1 MIFREGKIAEQQIIK
16 EGIHKLK
23 RTVLV
28 VDDELINRELLGAI
42 LSRTYDVIYAENG
55 KKAIDIV
62 RRIPGRISLV
72 LLDLLMPEVN
82 GYEVLKAMQTDPKL
96 RKIPVIVLTSEKNA
110 EVESL
115 QLGATDFI
123 PKPYNMPE
131 VIMARVQRSIEL
143 AEDSDI
149 ILATETDRLTG
160 LYNKDFFF
168 QYCTKSDVYVP
179 GRQMDAIA
187 VNVSRFHL
195 VNELKGR
202 AFGDKILCALA
213 DEIKY
218 FAFQSEGLAGRGG
231 SDLFLVYLPHCDS
244 HRDFLESISDAT
256 AEIAG
261 EGRIN
266 LRMGVYQNV
275 DFSISM
281 EERFDKANIACNT
294 LRKSASEHYALYD
307 SNLHEKELFAEKLI
321 HEVDDALVG
330 RQFKVV
336 YQPKF
341 NIKGDEPRLCSAEA
355 LVRWNHPELGM
366 ISPGT
371 FIPLFE
377 ENGLISRLDD
387 YIWRDVARQIR
398 LWKDEFGMTVPVSVN
413 VSRIDLLSPNYEK
426 NMLELVHDNSL
437 QPSDMLLEITESAYT
452 ENSERII
459 EIANSLRARGFKLE
473 MDDFGSGYSSL
484 NMLASL
490 PIDALKL
497 DMKFVR
503 RICENA
509 KDLRMVQLMIEIAAF
524 LNVPVIAEGVET
536 EEQYRLLKENGCD
549 IIQGY
554 YFSKPLPV
562 DQFSEMIEKEGRK
575 RC

>member
-1 MIFREGKIAEQQIIK
+1 MDEQNIK
-16 EGIHKLK
+16 DGIHKLK

-28 VDDELINRELLGAI
+28 VDDEVINRELLGMI
-42 LSRTYDVIYAENG
+42 LQQKYDVIYAENG
-55 KKAIDIV
+55 RKAIDIV
-62 RRIPGRISLV
+62 RKIPGRISLV

-82 GYEVLKAMQTDPKL
+82 GYEVLKTLQADSKL
-96 RKIPVIVLTSEKNA
+96 RKIPIIVLTSEKDA

-115 QLGATDFI
+115 QLGAADFI

-149 ILATETDRLTG
+149 ILATETDRLTR

-168 QYCTKSDVYVP
+168 QYCAKSDLYNP
-179 GRQMDAIA
+179 DRAMDAIA

-202 AFGDKILCALA
+202 AFGNQILCAIA

-218 FAFQSEGLAGRGG
+218 YAFQSEGLAGRGG
-231 SDLFLVYLPHCDS
+231 SDLFYAYLPHSDS
-244 HRDFLESISDAT
+244 HEDFLEGISDAV
-256 AEIAG
+256 ADIAG
-261 EGRIN
+261 EARIN

-275 DFSISM
+275 DFSVGM
-281 EERFDKANIACNT
+281 EERFDRANIACNL
-294 LRKSASEHYALYD
+294 LRKSVSEHYTVYD

-321 HEVDDALVG
+321 HEMDGALAEK
-330 RQFKVV
+330 QFKVV

-355 LVRWNHPELGM
+355 LVRWQHPELGM
-366 ISPGT
+366 ISPGI

-377 ENGLISRLDD
+377 ENGLINSLDN
-387 YIWRDVARQIR
+387 YVWSEVARQIKS
-398 LWKDEFGMTVPVSVN
+398 WKVAFGVTVPVSVN
-413 VSRIDLLSPNYEK
+413 VSRVDLLSPGYEE
-426 NMLELVHDNSL
+426 NMLWLVHTNFL

-459 EIANSLRARGFKLE
+459 EIANSLRSHGFKLE

-509 KDLRMVQLMIEIAAF
+509 KDLRMVQLMIEIASF

>member
-1 MIFREGKIAEQQIIK
+1 MDELQNIK

-55 KKAIDIV
+55 RKAIDIV
-62 RRIPGRISLV
+62 RKIPGRISLV

-82 GYEVLKAMQTDPKL
+82 GYEVLKAMQADLKL
-96 RKIPVIVLTSEKNA
+96 RKIPVIVLTSEKDA

-115 QLGATDFI
+115 QLGAADFI

-160 LYNKDFFF
+160 LYNKEFFF

-179 GRQMDAIA
+179 GRAMDAIA

-202 AFGDKILCALA
+202 TFGDKVLCALA

-231 SDLFLVYLPHCDS
+231 SDLFFVYLPHCDS
-244 HRDFLESISDAT
+244 HRDFLESISDAA

-261 EGRIN
+261 EGKIN

-275 DFSISM
+275 DFSIGI

-294 LRKSASEHYALYD
+294 LRKSVSEHYALYD
-307 SNLHEKELFAEKLI
+307 SNLHEKELFAEKLM
-321 HEVDDALVG
+321 HEMDGALAEK
-330 RQFKVV
+330 QFKVV

-366 ISPGT
+366 ISPAV

-377 ENGLISRLDD
+377 ENGLIGKLDD

-398 LWKDEFGMTVPVSVN
+398 LWKDKFGFTIPVSVN
-413 VSRIDLLSPNYEK
+413 VSRIDLLSHRFEDR
-426 NMLELVHDNSL
+426 MTDIVHGNAL
-437 QPSDMLLEITESAYT
+437 QTSDMLLEITESAYT
-452 ENSERII
+452 DNSDRII
-459 EIANSLRARGFKLE
+459 EIANSLRERGFKLE

-484 NMLASL
+484 NMLAAL

-562 DQFSEMIEKEGRK
+562 EQFSEMIEKEGKK

>member
-1 MIFREGKIAEQQIIK
+1 MDEQQNIK

-28 VDDELINRELLGAI
+28 VDDELINRELLGMI
-42 LSRTYDVIYAENG
+42 LQQKYDVIYAENG
-55 KKAIDIV
+55 RKAIDIV

-82 GYEVLKAMQTDPKL
+82 GYEVLKAMQADPKL
-96 RKIPVIVLTSEKNA
+96 RKIPIIVLTSEKDA

-115 QLGATDFI
+115 QLGAADFI

-168 QYCTKSDVYVP
+168 QYCAKSDVYMP
-179 GRQMDAIA
+179 GRAMDAIA

-195 VNELKGR
+195 VNELRGR
-202 AFGDKILCALA
+202 SFGDKLLCALA

-231 SDLFLVYLPHCDS
+231 SDLFFVYLPHCDS
-244 HRDFLESISDAT
+244 HEDFLESISDA
-256 AEIAG
+256 AADIAG
-261 EGRIN
+261 EGKIN

-275 DFSISM
+275 DFSVSM
-281 EERFDKANIACNT
+281 EERFDKANIACNL
-294 LRKSASEHYALYD
+294 LRKSASEHYAIYD

-321 HEVDDALVG
+321 HEVEAALAEK
-330 RQFKVV
+330 QFKVV

-366 ISPGT
+366 ISPGR

-377 ENGLISRLDD
+377 ENGRINRLDN
-387 YIWRDVARQIR
+387 YIWREVARQIKS
-398 LWKDEFGMTVPVSVN
+398 WKVAFGMTVPVSVN
-413 VSRIDLLSPNYEK
+413 VSRIDLLAPDYEQ
-426 NMLELVHDNSL
+426 NMVDLMLDNSL
-437 QPSDMLLEITESAYT
+437 QTGDMLLEITESAYT
-452 ENSERII
+452 ESSDRII
-459 EIANSLRARGFKLE
+459 EIANSLRSRGFKLE

-484 NMLASL
+484 NMLAAL

-497 DMKFVR
+497 DMKFIR

-509 KDLRMVQLMIEIAAF
+509 KDLKMVQLMIDIASF

>member
-1 MIFREGKIAEQQIIK
+1 MDELQNIK

-55 KKAIDIV
+55 RKAIDIV
-62 RRIPGRISLV
+62 RKIPGRISLV

-82 GYEVLKAMQTDPKL
+82 GYEVLKAMQADLKL
-96 RKIPVIVLTSEKNA
+96 RKIPVIVLTSEKDA

-115 QLGATDFI
+115 QLGAADFI

-160 LYNKDFFF
+160 LYNKEFFF

-179 GRQMDAIA
+179 GRSMDAIA

-202 AFGDKILCALA
+202 TFGDKVLCALA

-231 SDLFLVYLPHCDS
+231 SDLFFVYLPHCDS
-244 HRDFLESISDAT
+244 HRDFLESISDAA

-261 EGRIN
+261 EGKIN

-275 DFSISM
+275 DFSIGI

-294 LRKSASEHYALYD
+294 LRKSVSEHYALYD
-307 SNLHEKELFAEKLI
+307 SNLHEKELFAEKLM
-321 HEVDDALVG
+321 HEMDGALAEK
-330 RQFKVV
+330 QFKVV

-366 ISPGT
+366 ISPAV

-377 ENGLISRLDD
+377 ENGLIGKLDD

-398 LWKDEFGMTVPVSVN
+398 LWKDKFGFTIPVSVN
-413 VSRIDLLSPNYEK
+413 VSRIDLLSHRFEDR
-426 NMLELVHDNSL
+426 MTDIVHGNAL
-437 QPSDMLLEITESAYT
+437 QTSDMLLEITESAYT
-452 ENSERII
+452 DNSDRII
-459 EIANSLRARGFKLE
+459 EIANSLRERGFKLE

-484 NMLASL
+484 NMLAAL

-536 EEQYRLLKENGCD
+536 GEQYRLLKENGCD

-562 DQFSEMIEKEGRK
+562 EQFSEMIEKEGKK

>member
-1 MIFREGKIAEQQIIK
+1 MQ
-16 EGIHKLK
+16 
-23 RTVLV
+23 
-28 VDDELINRELLGAI
+28 ELP
-42 LSRTYDVIYAENG
+42 
-55 KKAIDIV
+55 V
-62 RRIPGRISLV
+62 RFH
-72 LLDLLMPEVN
+72 
-82 GYEVLKAMQTDPKL
+82 L
-96 RKIPVIVLTSEKNA
+96 RRY
-110 EVESL
+110 
-115 QLGATDFI
+115 
-123 PKPYNMPE
+123 YNMPE

-160 LYNKDFFF
+160 LYNKEFFF

-179 GRQMDAIA
+179 GRAMDAIA

-202 AFGDKILCALA
+202 TFGDKVLCALA

-231 SDLFLVYLPHCDS
+231 SDLFFVYLPHCDS
-244 HRDFLESISDAT
+244 HRDFLESISDA

-261 EGRIN
+261 EGKIN

-275 DFSISM
+275 DLSIGM

-294 LRKSASEHYALYD
+294 LRKSVSEHYALYD
-307 SNLHEKELFAEKLI
+307 SNLHEKELFAEKLM
-321 HEVDDALVG
+321 HEIDGALAEK
-330 RQFKVV
+330 QFKVV

-366 ISPGT
+366 ISPAV

-377 ENGLISRLDD
+377 ENGLIGKLDD

-398 LWKDEFGMTVPVSVN
+398 LWKDKFGFTIPVSVN
-413 VSRIDLLSPNYEK
+413 VSRIDLLSHRFEDR
-426 NMLELVHDNSL
+426 MTDIVHGNAL
-437 QPSDMLLEITESAYT
+437 QTSDMLLEITESAYT
-452 ENSERII
+452 DNSDRII
-459 EIANSLRARGFKLE
+459 EIANSLRERGFKLE

-484 NMLASL
+484 NMLAAL

-536 EEQYRLLKENGCD
+536 EEQYRLLKANGCD

-562 DQFSEMIEKEGRK
+562 EQFSEMIEKEGKK

>member
-1 MIFREGKIAEQQIIK
+1 MDEQNIK

-42 LSRTYDVIYAENG
+42 LQQKYDVIYAENG
-55 KKAIDIV
+55 RKAIDIV
-62 RRIPGRISLV
+62 RKIPGRISLV

-82 GYEVLKAMQTDPKL
+82 GYEVLKAMQADPKL
-96 RKIPVIVLTSEKNA
+96 RKIPLIVLTSEKDA

-321 HEVDDALVG
+321 DEMDKALAQK
-330 RQFKVV
+330 QFKVV

-341 NIKGDEPRLCSAEA
+341 NIKGEEPRLCSAEA
-355 LVRWNHPELGM
+355 LVRWQHPELGM
-366 ISPGT
+366 ISPGL

-377 ENGLISRLDD
+377 EHGLISRLDD

-398 LWKDEFGMTVPVSVN
+398 DWKNRFGTAVPVSVN
-413 VSRIDLLSPNYEK
+413 VSRIDLLSQGFEEK
-426 NMLELVHDNSL
+426 MADIVRGNEL
-437 QPSDMLLEITESAYT
+437 QTSDMLLEITESAYT

>member
-1 MIFREGKIAEQQIIK
+1 MDELQNIK

-55 KKAIDIV
+55 RKAIDIV
-62 RRIPGRISLV
+62 RKIPGRISLV

-82 GYEVLKAMQTDPKL
+82 GYEVLKTMQADPKL
-96 RKIPVIVLTSEKNA
+96 RKIPVIVLTSEKDA

-115 QLGATDFI
+115 QLGAADFI

-160 LYNKDFFF
+160 LYNKEFFF

-179 GRQMDAIA
+179 GRAMDAIA

-202 AFGDKILCALA
+202 TFGDKVLCALA

-231 SDLFLVYLPHCDS
+231 SDLFFVYLPHCDS
-244 HRDFLESISDAT
+244 HRDFLESISDA

-261 EGRIN
+261 EGKIN

-275 DFSISM
+275 DLSIGM

-294 LRKSASEHYALYD
+294 LRKSVSEHYALYD
-307 SNLHEKELFAEKLI
+307 SNLHEKELFAEKLM
-321 HEVDDALVG
+321 HEIDGALAEK
-330 RQFKVV
+330 QFKVV

-366 ISPGT
+366 ISPGV

-377 ENGLISRLDD
+377 ENGLIGKLDD

-398 LWKDEFGMTVPVSVN
+398 LWKDKFGFTIPVSVN
-413 VSRIDLLSPNYEK
+413 VSRIDLLSHRFEDR
-426 NMLELVHDNSL
+426 MTDIVHGNAL
-437 QPSDMLLEITESAYT
+437 QTSDMLLEITESAYT
-452 ENSERII
+452 DNSDRII
-459 EIANSLRARGFKLE
+459 EIANSLRERGFKLE

-484 NMLASL
+484 NMLAAL

-562 DQFSEMIEKEGRK
+562 EQFSEMIEKEGKK

>member
-1 MIFREGKIAEQQIIK
+1 MDELQNIK

-55 KKAIDIV
+55 RKAIDIV
-62 RRIPGRISLV
+62 RKIPGRISLV

-82 GYEVLKAMQTDPKL
+82 GYEVLKAMQADPKL
-96 RKIPVIVLTSEKNA
+96 RKIPVIVLTSEKDA

-115 QLGATDFI
+115 QLGAADFI

-160 LYNKDFFF
+160 LYNKEFFF

-179 GRQMDAIA
+179 GRSMDAIA

-202 AFGDKILCALA
+202 TFGDKVLCALA

-231 SDLFLVYLPHCDS
+231 SDLFFVYLPHCDS
-244 HRDFLESISDAT
+244 HRDFLESISDAA

-261 EGRIN
+261 EGKIN

-275 DFSISM
+275 DFSIGI

-294 LRKSASEHYALYD
+294 LRKSVSEHYALYD
-307 SNLHEKELFAEKLI
+307 SNLHEKELFAEKLM
-321 HEVDDALVG
+321 HEIDGALAEK
-330 RQFKVV
+330 QFKVV

-366 ISPGT
+366 ISPGV

-377 ENGLISRLDD
+377 ENGLIGKLDD

-398 LWKDEFGMTVPVSVN
+398 LWKDKFGFTIPVSVN
-413 VSRIDLLSPNYEK
+413 VSRIDLLSHRFEDR
-426 NMLELVHDNSL
+426 MTDIVHGNAL
-437 QPSDMLLEITESAYT
+437 QTSDMLLEITESAYT
-452 ENSERII
+452 DNSDRII
-459 EIANSLRARGFKLE
+459 EIANSLRERGFKLE

-484 NMLASL
+484 NMLAAL

-562 DQFSEMIEKEGRK
+562 EQFSEMIEREGKK

>member
-1 MIFREGKIAEQQIIK
+1 MDESQIK

-23 RTVLV
+23 RNVLV

-42 LSRTYDVIYAENG
+42 LCRKYNVLYAANG
-55 KKAIDIV
+55 RVALDIV
-62 RRIPGRISLV
+62 RKIPGKISLV
-72 LLDLLMPEVN
+72 LLDLLMPEIN
-82 GYEVLKAMQTDPKL
+82 GFEVLKTLKGDANM

-115 QLGATDFI
+115 QLGAADFI

-143 AEDSDI
+143 AEDNDI
-149 ILATETDRLTG
+149 ILATETDHLTR

-168 QYCTKSDVYVP
+168 QYCAKSDLYNP
-179 GRQMDAIA
+179 DRAMDALA
-187 VNVSRFHL
+187 VNISRFHL
-195 VNELKGR
+195 VNELCGR
-202 AFGDKILCALA
+202 TFSDKILCALG

-218 FAFQSEGLAGRGG
+218 FAFQSEGLACRGG
-231 SDLFLVYLPHCDS
+231 ADLFYVYLPHCDS
-244 HRDFLESISDAT
+244 YEDFLESLNDAV
-256 AEIAG
+256 ADIAG
-261 EGRIN
+261 EGKIN

-275 DFSISM
+275 DFSSGM
-281 EERFDKANIACNT
+281 EERFDRANIACNL
-294 LRKSASEHYALYD
+294 LRKSVSEHYAVYD
-307 SNLHEKELFAEKLI
+307 SSLHEKELFAEKLI
-321 HEVDDALVG
+321 HEMENALAEK
-330 RQFKVV
+330 QFKVV

-341 NIKGDEPRLCSAEA
+341 NIKGDEPYLCSAEA

-366 ISPGT
+366 ISPGV

-377 ENGLISRLDD
+377 ENGLINKLDN
-387 YIWRDVARQIR
+387 YIWNDVARQIK
-398 LWKDEFGMTVPVSVN
+398 LWKDEFGVTVPVSVN
-413 VSRIDLLSPNYEK
+413 VSRVDLLSPNYEE
-426 NMLELVHDNSL
+426 NMLWLVHKNFL

-452 ENSERII
+452 ENSDRIVK
-459 EIANSLRARGFKLE
+459 IANSLRDHGFKLE

-503 RICENA
+503 RICDNA
-509 KDLRMVQLMIEIAAF
+509 KDLKMVQLMIEIAAF

-562 DQFSEMIEKEGRK
+562 EQFTEMIEKEGKK

>member
-1 MIFREGKIAEQQIIK
+1 MDEQNIK

-42 LSRTYDVIYAENG
+42 LQQKYDVIYAENG
-55 KKAIDIV
+55 RKAIDIV
-62 RRIPGRISLV
+62 RKIPGRISLV

-82 GYEVLKAMQTDPKL
+82 GYEVLKAMQADPKL
-96 RKIPVIVLTSEKNA
+96 RKIPLIVLTSEKDA

-321 HEVDDALVG
+321 DEMDKALAQK
-330 RQFKVV
+330 QFKVV

-341 NIKGDEPRLCSAEA
+341 NIKGEEPRLCSAEA
-355 LVRWNHPELGM
+355 LVRWQHPELGM
-366 ISPGT
+366 ISPGL

-377 ENGLISRLDD
+377 EHGLISRLDD

-426 NMLELVHDNSL
+426 NMLELIRDNSL
-437 QPSDMLLEITESAYT
+437 QPEDMLLEITESAYT
-452 ENSERII
+452 ENSEHII
-459 EIANSLRARGFKLE
+459 GIANSLRARGFKLE

-509 KDLRMVQLMIEIAAF
+509 KDLRMIQLMIDIAAF

>member
-1 MIFREGKIAEQQIIK
+1 MRELQNIK

-28 VDDELINRELLGAI
+28 VDDELINRELLGMI
-42 LSRTYDVIYAENG
+42 LQQKYDVVYAENG
-55 KKAIDIV
+55 KNALDIV
-62 RRIPGRISLV
+62 KTTPGKISLI
-72 LLDLLMPEVN
+72 LLDLLMPELN
-82 GYEVLKAMQTDPKL
+82 GYEVLKTLQSDANLK
-96 RKIPVIVLTSEKNA
+96 KIPVIVLTSEKDA

-115 QLGATDFI
+115 QLGAADFI
-123 PKPYNMPE
+123 SKPYNMPE
-131 VIMARVQRSIEL
+131 VIMARVQHSIEL

-149 ILATETDRLTG
+149 ILATETDHLTR

-168 QYCTKSDVYVP
+168 QYCAKSDLYTP
-179 GRQMDAIA
+179 GRDMDAIA
-187 VNVSRFHL
+187 VNISRFHL
-195 VNELKGR
+195 VNELCGR
-202 AFGDKILCALA
+202 GFGDQVLCTVA

-218 FAFQSEGLAGRGG
+218 FASQSEGLAGRSGD
-231 SDLFLVYLPHCDS
+231 DLFFVYLPHRES
-244 HRDFLESISDAT
+244 HEKFLEGIDGAV

-261 EGRIN
+261 AARIN

-275 DFSISM
+275 DHSVSL
-281 EERFDKANIACNT
+281 EERFDRAVIACNS

-307 SNLHEKELFAEKLI
+307 SKLHEKELFSEKLI
-321 HEVDDALVG
+321 NEMDSALAQ

-341 NIKGDEPRLCSAEA
+341 NIKGKTPRLCSAEA

-366 ISPGT
+366 VSPGL

-377 ENGLISRLDD
+377 ENGLISRLDE
-387 YIWRDVARQIR
+387 YVWREVAHQIKIWKEEI
-398 LWKDEFGMTVPVSVN
+398 GMTVPVSVN

-426 NMLELVHDNSL
+426 NMLELIRDNSL
-437 QPSDMLLEITESAYT
+437 QTGDMLLEITESAYT
-452 ENSERII
+452 ENSDRII
-459 EIANSLRARGFKLE
+459 GIANSLRARGFKLE

>member
-1 MIFREGKIAEQQIIK
+1 MDEQNIK

-62 RRIPGRISLV
+62 RKIPGRISLV

-82 GYEVLKAMQTDPKL
+82 GYEVLKAMQADPKL

-231 SDLFLVYLPHCDS
+231 SDLFFVYLPHCDS
-244 HRDFLESISDAT
+244 HRDFLESISDAA

-261 EGRIN
+261 EGKIS

-275 DFSISM
+275 DFSVSM

-294 LRKSASEHYALYD
+294 LRRSASEHYALYD
-307 SNLHEKELFAEKLI
+307 SDLHEKELFAEKLM
-321 HEVDDALVG
+321 HEVEDALAEK
-330 RQFKVV
+330 QFKVV

-341 NIKGDEPRLCSAEA
+341 NIKGEKPYLCSAEA
-355 LVRWNHPELGM
+355 LVRWNHPELGTV
-366 ISPGT
+366 SPGV

-377 ENGLISRLDD
+377 ENGLINRLDD
-387 YIWRDVARQIR
+387 YVWREVARQIKI
-398 LWKDEFGMTVPVSVN
+398 WKEEIGMTVPVSVN

-426 NMLELVHDNSL
+426 NMLELIRDNSL
-437 QPSDMLLEITESAYT
+437 QTGDMLLEITESAYT
-452 ENSERII
+452 ENSDRII
-459 EIANSLRARGFKLE
+459 EIANSLRGYGFKLE

-484 NMLASL
+484 NMLAAL

-509 KDLRMVQLMIEIAAF
+509 KDLRMVQLMIDIAAF

-562 DQFSEMIEKEGRK
+562 EQFSEMIEKEGKK

>member
-1 MIFREGKIAEQQIIK
+1 MDEQNIK

-42 LSRTYDVIYAENG
+42 LQQKYDVIYAENG
-55 KKAIDIV
+55 RKAIDIV
-62 RRIPGRISLV
+62 RKIPGRISLV

-82 GYEVLKAMQTDPKL
+82 GYEVLKAMQADPKL
-96 RKIPVIVLTSEKNA
+96 RKIPLIVLTSEKDA

-321 HEVDDALVG
+321 DEMDKALAQK
-330 RQFKVV
+330 QFKVV

-341 NIKGDEPRLCSAEA
+341 NIKGEEPRLCSAEA
-355 LVRWNHPELGM
+355 LVRWQHPELGM
-366 ISPGT
+366 ISPGL

-377 ENGLISRLDD
+377 EHGLISRLDD

-398 LWKDEFGMTVPVSVN
+398 DWKNRFGTAVPVSVN
-413 VSRIDLLSPNYEK
+413 VSRIDLLSQGFEEK
-426 NMLELVHDNSL
+426 MADIVRGNEL
-437 QPSDMLLEITESAYT
+437 QTSDMLLEITESAYT
-452 ENSERII
+452 DSSDRII
-459 EIANSLRARGFKLE
+459 DIAHSLRSRGFKLE

-484 NMLASL
+484 NMLAAL

-503 RICENA
+503 NICGNA
-509 KDLRMVQLMIEIAAF
+509 KDLRMVQLMIEIASF

-536 EEQYRLLKENGCD
+536 KEQYLLLKENNCD

-554 YFSKPLPV
+554 YFSKPLFV
-562 DQFSEMIEKEGRK
+562 EQFSELIAKQGGK
-575 RC
+575 

>member
-1 MIFREGKIAEQQIIK
+1 MDEQQIK

-28 VDDELINRELLGAI
+28 VDDELINRELLGVI
-42 LSRTYDVIYAENG
+42 LQQEYNVLYAANG
-55 KKAIDIV
+55 RVALDIV
-62 RRIPGRISLV
+62 KRIPDRISLV
-72 LLDLLMPEVN
+72 LLDLMMPEVN
-82 GYEVLKAMQTDPKL
+82 GYEVLKAIKADAKL
-96 RKIPVIVLTSEKNA
+96 RKIPVIVLTSEKSA

-115 QLGATDFI
+115 QLGAADFI

-131 VIMARVQRSIEL
+131 VIMARVRRSIEL
-143 AEDSDI
+143 AEDNDI
-149 ILATETDRLTG
+149 ILATETDHLTR

-168 QYCTKSDVYVP
+168 QYCTKSDLYAP
-179 GRQMDAIA
+179 EKPMDAI
-187 VNVSRFHL
+187 VINISRFHL

-202 AFGDKILCALA
+202 TFGDKVICALA

-218 FAFQSEGLAGRGG
+218 HAFQCEGLACRGG
-231 SDLFLVYLPHCDS
+231 SDLFFVYLPHDKS
-244 HRDFLESISDAT
+244 HKDFLESIEDAV
-256 AEIAG
+256 AEIDGAV
-261 EGRIN
+261 RIN

-275 DFSISM
+275 DFSLGI
-281 EERFDKANIACNT
+281 EERFDRANIACNS
-294 LRKSASEHYALYD
+294 LRKSVSEHYAVYD
-307 SNLHEKELFAEKLI
+307 SELHDKELFAEKLI
-321 HEVDDALVG
+321 HEIDRALAEK
-330 RQFKVV
+330 QFKVV

-355 LVRWNHPELGM
+355 LVRWHHPELGM
-366 ISPGT
+366 ISPCV

-377 ENGLISRLDD
+377 ENGLINRLDN
-387 YIWRDVARQIR
+387 YIWSDVARQIK
-398 LWKDEFGMTVPVSVN
+398 LWKDEFGVTIPVSVN
-413 VSRIDLLSPNYEK
+413 VSRVDLLSPGYEE
-426 NMLELVHDNSL
+426 NMLWIVHKNSL
-437 QPSDMLLEITESAYT
+437 QPGDMLLEITESAYT
-452 ENSERII
+452 ENSDRII
-459 EIANSLRARGFKLE
+459 EIANSLRNRGFKLE

-484 NMLASL
+484 NMLAAL

-503 RICENA
+503 NICENA

-554 YFSKPLPV
+554 YFSKPV
-562 DQFSEMIEKEGRK
+562 YVEQFAEMIAKEGEK

>member
-1 MIFREGKIAEQQIIK
+1 MDELQNIK

-55 KKAIDIV
+55 RKAIDIV
-62 RRIPGRISLV
+62 RKIPGRISLV

-82 GYEVLKAMQTDPKL
+82 GYEVLKAMQADPKL
-96 RKIPVIVLTSEKNA
+96 RKIPVIVLTSEKDA

-115 QLGATDFI
+115 QLGAADFI

-160 LYNKDFFF
+160 LYNKEFFF

-179 GRQMDAIA
+179 GRAMDAIA

-202 AFGDKILCALA
+202 TFGDKVLCALA

-231 SDLFLVYLPHCDS
+231 SDLFFVYLPHCDS
-244 HRDFLESISDAT
+244 HRDFLESISDAA

-261 EGRIN
+261 EGKIN

-275 DFSISM
+275 DFSIGM

-294 LRKSASEHYALYD
+294 LRKSVSEHYALYD
-307 SNLHEKELFAEKLI
+307 SNLHEKELFAEKLM
-321 HEVDDALVG
+321 HEMDGALAEK
-330 RQFKVV
+330 QFKVV

-366 ISPGT
+366 ISPGV

-377 ENGLISRLDD
+377 ENGLIGKLDD

-398 LWKDEFGMTVPVSVN
+398 LWKDKFGFTIPVSVN
-413 VSRIDLLSPNYEK
+413 VSRIDLLSHRFEDR
-426 NMLELVHDNSL
+426 MTDIVHGNAL
-437 QPSDMLLEITESAYT
+437 QTSDMLLEITESAYT
-452 ENSERII
+452 DNSDRII
-459 EIANSLRARGFKLE
+459 EIANSLRDRGFKLE

-484 NMLASL
+484 NMLAAL

-536 EEQYRLLKENGCD
+536 GEQYRLLKENGCD

-562 DQFSEMIEKEGRK
+562 EQFSEMIEKEGKK

>member
-1 MIFREGKIAEQQIIK
+1 MDEQQIK

-28 VDDELINRELLGAI
+28 VDDELINRELLGVI
-42 LSRTYDVIYAENG
+42 LQQEYNVLYAANG
-55 KKAIDIV
+55 RVALDIV
-62 RRIPGRISLV
+62 KRIPDRISLV
-72 LLDLLMPEVN
+72 LLDLMMPEVN
-82 GYEVLKAMQTDPKL
+82 GYEVLKAIKADAKL
-96 RKIPVIVLTSEKNA
+96 RKIPVIVLTSEKSA

-115 QLGATDFI
+115 QLGAADFI

-131 VIMARVQRSIEL
+131 VIMARVRRSIEL
-143 AEDSDI
+143 AEDKDI
-149 ILATETDRLTG
+149 ILATETDHLTR

-168 QYCTKSDVYVP
+168 QYCTKSDLYAP
-179 GRQMDAIA
+179 EKPMDAI
-187 VNVSRFHL
+187 VINISRFHL

-202 AFGDKILCALA
+202 TFGDKVICALA

-218 FAFQSEGLAGRGG
+218 HAFQCEGLACRGG
-231 SDLFLVYLPHCDS
+231 SDLFFVYLPHDKS
-244 HRDFLESISDAT
+244 HKDFLESIEDAV
-256 AEIAG
+256 AEIDGAV
-261 EGRIN
+261 RIN

-275 DFSISM
+275 DFSLGM
-281 EERFDKANIACNT
+281 EERFDRANIACNS
-294 LRKSASEHYALYD
+294 LRKSVSEHYAVYD
-307 SNLHEKELFAEKLI
+307 SELHDRELFAEKLI
-321 HEVDDALVG
+321 HEIDRALAEK
-330 RQFKVV
+330 QFKVV

-355 LVRWNHPELGM
+355 LVRWHHPELGM
-366 ISPGT
+366 ISPCV

-377 ENGLISRLDD
+377 ENGLINRLDN
-387 YIWRDVARQIR
+387 YIWSDVARQIK
-398 LWKDEFGMTVPVSVN
+398 LWKDEFGVTIPVSVN
-413 VSRIDLLSPNYEK
+413 VSRVDLLSPGYEE
-426 NMLELVHDNSL
+426 NMLWIVHKNSL
-437 QPSDMLLEITESAYT
+437 QPGDMLLEITESAYT
-452 ENSERII
+452 ENSDRII
-459 EIANSLRARGFKLE
+459 EIANSLRNRGFKLE

-484 NMLASL
+484 NMLAAL

-503 RICENA
+503 NICENA

-554 YFSKPLPV
+554 YFSKPV
-562 DQFSEMIEKEGRK
+562 YVEQFAEMIAKEGEK

>member
-1 MIFREGKIAEQQIIK
+1 MDELQNIK

-55 KKAIDIV
+55 RKAIDIV
-62 RRIPGRISLV
+62 RKIPGRISLV

-82 GYEVLKAMQTDPKL
+82 GYEVLKAMQADLKL
-96 RKIPVIVLTSEKNA
+96 RKIPVIVLTSEKDA

-115 QLGATDFI
+115 QLGAADFI

-160 LYNKDFFF
+160 LYNKEFFF

-179 GRQMDAIA
+179 GRSMDAIA

-202 AFGDKILCALA
+202 TFGDKVLCALA

-231 SDLFLVYLPHCDS
+231 SDLFFVYLPHCDS
-244 HRDFLESISDAT
+244 HRDFLESISDAA

-261 EGRIN
+261 EGKIN

-275 DFSISM
+275 DFSIGI

-294 LRKSASEHYALYD
+294 LRKSVSEHYALYD
-307 SNLHEKELFAEKLI
+307 SNLHEKELFAEKLM
-321 HEVDDALVG
+321 HEMDGALAEK
-330 RQFKVV
+330 QFKVV

-366 ISPGT
+366 ISPAV

-377 ENGLISRLDD
+377 ENGLIGKLDD

-398 LWKDEFGMTVPVSVN
+398 LWKDKFGFTIPVSVN
-413 VSRIDLLSPNYEK
+413 VSRIDLLSHRFEDR
-426 NMLELVHDNSL
+426 MTDIVHGNAL
-437 QPSDMLLEITESAYT
+437 QTSDMLLEITESAYT
-452 ENSERII
+452 DNSDRII
-459 EIANSLRARGFKLE
+459 EIANSLRERGFKLE

-484 NMLASL
+484 NMLAAL

-536 EEQYRLLKENGCD
+536 GEQYRLLKENGCD

-554 YFSKPLPV
+554 YVSTPLPV
-562 DQFSEMIEKEGRK
+562 EQFSEMIEKEGKK

>member
-1 MIFREGKIAEQQIIK
+1 MDEKNIK

-42 LSRTYDVIYAENG
+42 LQQKYDVIYAENG
-55 KKAIDIV
+55 RKAIDIV
-62 RRIPGRISLV
+62 RKIPGRISLV

-82 GYEVLKAMQTDPKL
+82 GYEVLKAMQADPKL
-96 RKIPVIVLTSEKNA
+96 RKIPVIVLTSEKDA

-231 SDLFLVYLPHCDS
+231 SDLFFVYLPHCDS
-244 HRDFLESISDAT
+244 HEDFLESISDAA

-275 DFSISM
+275 DFSIGM

-321 HEVDDALVG
+321 HEVDDALAG

-355 LVRWNHPELGM
+355 LVRWNHPELGT

-398 LWKDEFGMTVPVSVN
+398 LWKDEIGVTVPVSVN

-426 NMLELVHDNSL
+426 NMLELVRDNSL

-509 KDLRMVQLMIEIAAF
+509 KDLRMVQLMIEISDF

-554 YFSKPLPV
+554 YFSKPLTAE
-562 DQFSEMIEKEGRK
+562 QFSEMIEKEGRK

>member
-1 MIFREGKIAEQQIIK
+1 MDELQNIK

-55 KKAIDIV
+55 RKAIDIV
-62 RRIPGRISLV
+62 RKIPGRISLV

-82 GYEVLKAMQTDPKL
+82 GYEVLKAMQADPKL
-96 RKIPVIVLTSEKNA
+96 RKIPVIVLTSEKDA

-115 QLGATDFI
+115 QLGAADFI

-160 LYNKDFFF
+160 LYNKEFFF

-179 GRQMDAIA
+179 GRAMDAIA

-202 AFGDKILCALA
+202 TFGDKVLCALA

-231 SDLFLVYLPHCDS
+231 SDLFFVYLPHCDS
-244 HRDFLESISDAT
+244 HRDFLESISDAA

-261 EGRIN
+261 EGKIN

-275 DFSISM
+275 DFSIGM

-294 LRKSASEHYALYD
+294 LRKSVSEHYALYD
-307 SNLHEKELFAEKLI
+307 SNLHEKELFAEKLM
-321 HEVDDALVG
+321 HEMDGALAEK
-330 RQFKVV
+330 QFKVV

-366 ISPGT
+366 ISPGV

-377 ENGLISRLDD
+377 ENGLIGKLDD

-398 LWKDEFGMTVPVSVN
+398 LWKDKFGFTIPVSVN
-413 VSRIDLLSPNYEK
+413 VSRIDLLSHRFEDR
-426 NMLELVHDNSL
+426 MTDIVHGNAL
-437 QPSDMLLEITESAYT
+437 QTSDMLLEITESAYT
-452 ENSERII
+452 DNSDRII
-459 EIANSLRARGFKLE
+459 EIANSLRERGFKLE

-484 NMLASL
+484 NMLAAL

-562 DQFSEMIEKEGRK
+562 EQFSEMIEKEGKK

>member
-1 MIFREGKIAEQQIIK
+1 MDEQNIK
-16 EGIHKLK
+16 DGIHKLK

-28 VDDELINRELLGAI
+28 VDDEVINRELLGMI
-42 LSRTYDVIYAENG
+42 LQQKYDVIYAENG
-55 KKAIDIV
+55 RKAIDIV
-62 RRIPGRISLV
+62 RKIPGRISLV

-82 GYEVLKAMQTDPKL
+82 GYEVLKTLQADSKL
-96 RKIPVIVLTSEKNA
+96 RKIPIIVLTSEKDA

-115 QLGATDFI
+115 QLGAADFI

-149 ILATETDRLTG
+149 ILATETDRLTR

-168 QYCTKSDVYVP
+168 QYCAKSDLYNP
-179 GRQMDAIA
+179 DRAMDAIA
-187 VNVSRFHL
+187 INVSRFHL

-202 AFGDKILCALA
+202 AFGNQILCAIA

-218 FAFQSEGLAGRGG
+218 YAFQSEGLAGRGG
-231 SDLFLVYLPHCDS
+231 SDLFYAYLPHSDS
-244 HRDFLESISDAT
+244 HEDFLEGISDAV
-256 AEIAG
+256 ADIAG
-261 EGRIN
+261 EARIN

-275 DFSISM
+275 DFSVGM
-281 EERFDKANIACNT
+281 EERFDRANIACNL
-294 LRKSASEHYALYD
+294 LRKSASEHYTVYD

-321 HEVDDALVG
+321 HEMDGALAEK
-330 RQFKVV
+330 QFKVV

-355 LVRWNHPELGM
+355 LVRWQHPELGM
-366 ISPGT
+366 ISPGI

-377 ENGLISRLDD
+377 ENGLINSLDN
-387 YIWRDVARQIR
+387 YVWSEVARQIKS
-398 LWKDEFGMTVPVSVN
+398 WKVAFGVTVPVSVN
-413 VSRIDLLSPNYEK
+413 VSRVDLLSPGYEE
-426 NMLELVHDNSL
+426 NMLWLVHTNFL

-459 EIANSLRARGFKLE
+459 EIANSLRSHGFKLE

-509 KDLRMVQLMIEIAAF
+509 KDLRMVQLMIEIASF

-554 YFSKPLPV
+554 YFSKPLTV

>member
-1 MIFREGKIAEQQIIK
+1 MDEQNIK
-16 EGIHKLK
+16 DGIHKLK

-28 VDDELINRELLGAI
+28 VDDEVINRELLGMI
-42 LSRTYDVIYAENG
+42 LQQKYDVIYAENG
-55 KKAIDIV
+55 RKAIDIV
-62 RRIPGRISLV
+62 RKIPGRISLV

-82 GYEVLKAMQTDPKL
+82 GYEVLKTLQADSKL
-96 RKIPVIVLTSEKNA
+96 RKIPIIVLTSEKDA

-115 QLGATDFI
+115 QLGAADFI

-149 ILATETDRLTG
+149 ILATETDRLTR

-168 QYCTKSDVYVP
+168 QYCAKSDLYNP
-179 GRQMDAIA
+179 DRAMDAIA

-202 AFGDKILCALA
+202 AFGNQILCAIA

-218 FAFQSEGLAGRGG
+218 YAFQSEGLAGRGG
-231 SDLFLVYLPHCDS
+231 SDLFYAYLPHSDS
-244 HRDFLESISDAT
+244 HEDFLEGISDAV
-256 AEIAG
+256 ADIAG
-261 EGRIN
+261 EARIN

-275 DFSISM
+275 DFSVGM
-281 EERFDKANIACNT
+281 EERFDRANIACNL
-294 LRKSASEHYALYD
+294 LRKSVSEHYTVYD

-321 HEVDDALVG
+321 HEMDGALAEK
-330 RQFKVV
+330 QFKVV

-355 LVRWNHPELGM
+355 LVRWHHPELGM
-366 ISPGT
+366 ISPGI

-377 ENGLISRLDD
+377 ENGLINSLDN
-387 YIWRDVARQIR
+387 YVWSEVARQIKS
-398 LWKDEFGMTVPVSVN
+398 WKVAFGVTVPVSVN
-413 VSRIDLLSPNYEK
+413 VSRVDLLSPGYEE
-426 NMLELVHDNSL
+426 NMLWLVHTNFL

-459 EIANSLRARGFKLE
+459 EIANSLRSHGFKLE

-509 KDLRMVQLMIEIAAF
+509 KDLRMVQLMIEIASF

-554 YFSKPLPV
+554 YFSKPLTV

>member
-1 MIFREGKIAEQQIIK
+1 M
-16 EGIHKLK
+16 
-23 RTVLV
+23 
-28 VDDELINRELLGAI
+28 
-42 LSRTYDVIYAENG
+42 
-55 KKAIDIV
+55 
-62 RRIPGRISLV
+62 
-72 LLDLLMPEVN
+72 
-82 GYEVLKAMQTDPKL
+82 
-96 RKIPVIVLTSEKNA
+96 
-110 EVESL
+110 
-115 QLGATDFI
+115 
-123 PKPYNMPE
+123 
-131 VIMARVQRSIEL
+131 
-143 AEDSDI
+143 
-149 ILATETDRLTG
+149 
-160 LYNKDFFF
+160 
-168 QYCTKSDVYVP
+168 
-179 GRQMDAIA
+179 
-187 VNVSRFHL
+187 
-195 VNELKGR
+195 
-202 AFGDKILCALA
+202 
-213 DEIKY
+213 
-218 FAFQSEGLAGRGG
+218 
-231 SDLFLVYLPHCDS
+231 
-244 HRDFLESISDAT
+244 
-256 AEIAG
+256 
-261 EGRIN
+261 
-266 LRMGVYQNV
+266 
-275 DFSISM
+275 
-281 EERFDKANIACNT
+281 
-294 LRKSASEHYALYD
+294 
-307 SNLHEKELFAEKLI
+307 
-321 HEVDDALVG
+321 
-330 RQFKVV
+330 V

-387 YIWRDVARQIR
+387 YIWREVAHQIKI
-398 LWKDEFGMTVPVSVN
+398 WKEEIGMTVPVSVN

>member
-1 MIFREGKIAEQQIIK
+1 MDEQIK

-55 KKAIDIV
+55 RKAIDIV

-131 VIMARVQRSIEL
+131 VIMARVRRSIEL

-168 QYCTKSDVYVP
+168 QYCAKSDIYVP

-244 HRDFLESISDAT
+244 HRDFLESISDAA

-261 EGRIN
+261 EGKIN

-321 HEVDDALVG
+321 HEIDGALAG

-355 LVRWNHPELGM
+355 LVRWNHPELGT

-398 LWKDEFGMTVPVSVN
+398 LWKDEIGVTVPVSVN

-426 NMLELVHDNSL
+426 NMLELVRDNSL

>member
-1 MIFREGKIAEQQIIK
+1 MDEQNIK

-42 LSRTYDVIYAENG
+42 LQQKYDVIYAENG
-55 KKAIDIV
+55 RKAIDIV
-62 RRIPGRISLV
+62 RKIPGRISLV

-82 GYEVLKAMQTDPKL
+82 GYEVLKAMQADPKL
-96 RKIPVIVLTSEKNA
+96 RKIPLIVLTSEKDA

-321 HEVDDALVG
+321 DEMDKALAQK
-330 RQFKVV
+330 QFKVV

-341 NIKGDEPRLCSAEA
+341 NIKGEEPRLCSAEA
-355 LVRWNHPELGM
+355 LVRWQHPELGM
-366 ISPGT
+366 ISPGL

-377 ENGLISRLDD
+377 EHGLISRLDD

-426 NMLELVHDNSL
+426 NMLELIRDNSL
-437 QPSDMLLEITESAYT
+437 QPEDMLLEITESAYT
-452 ENSERII
+452 ENSEHII
-459 EIANSLRARGFKLE
+459 GIANSLRARGFKLE

-509 KDLRMVQLMIEIAAF
+509 KDLRMIQLMIDIAAF

-554 YFSKPLPV
+554 YFSKPLLV
-562 DQFSEMIEKEGRK
+562 EQFTEMIEKEGEK

>member
-1 MIFREGKIAEQQIIK
+1 MDELQNIK

-55 KKAIDIV
+55 RKAIDIV
-62 RRIPGRISLV
+62 RKIPGRISLV

-82 GYEVLKAMQTDPKL
+82 GYEVLKTMQADPKL
-96 RKIPVIVLTSEKNA
+96 RKIPVIVLTSEKDA

-115 QLGATDFI
+115 QLGAADFI

-160 LYNKDFFF
+160 LYNKEFFF
-168 QYCTKSDVYVP
+168 QYCARSDVYMP
-179 GRQMDAIA
+179 GRDMDAIA

-202 AFGDKILCALA
+202 TFGDKVLCALA

-231 SDLFLVYLPHCDS
+231 SDLFFVYLPHCDS
-244 HRDFLESISDAT
+244 HRDFLESISDA

-261 EGRIN
+261 EGKIN

-275 DFSISM
+275 DLSIGM

-294 LRKSASEHYALYD
+294 LRKSVSEHYALYD
-307 SNLHEKELFAEKLI
+307 SNLHEKELFAEKLM
-321 HEVDDALVG
+321 HEIDGALAEK
-330 RQFKVV
+330 QFKVV

-366 ISPGT
+366 ISPGV

-377 ENGLISRLDD
+377 ENGLIGKLDD

-398 LWKDEFGMTVPVSVN
+398 LWKDKFGFTIPVSVN
-413 VSRIDLLSPNYEK
+413 VSRIDLLSHRFEDR
-426 NMLELVHDNSL
+426 MTDIVHGNAL
-437 QPSDMLLEITESAYT
+437 QTSDMLLEITESAYT
-452 ENSERII
+452 DNSDRII
-459 EIANSLRARGFKLE
+459 DTLHASVVIVVFL
-473 MDDFGSGYSSL
+473 
-484 NMLASL
+484 LA
-490 PIDALKL
+490 
-497 DMKFVR
+497 
-503 RICENA
+503 
-509 KDLRMVQLMIEIAAF
+509 
-524 LNVPVIAEGVET
+524 
-536 EEQYRLLKENGCD
+536 
-549 IIQGY
+549 
-554 YFSKPLPV
+554 
-562 DQFSEMIEKEGRK
+562 
-575 RC
+575 

>member
-1 MIFREGKIAEQQIIK
+1 MDELQNIK

-55 KKAIDIV
+55 RKAIDIV
-62 RRIPGRISLV
+62 RKIPGRISLV

-82 GYEVLKAMQTDPKL
+82 GYEVLKAMQADLKL
-96 RKIPVIVLTSEKNA
+96 RKIPVIVLTSEKDA

-115 QLGATDFI
+115 QLGAADFI

-160 LYNKDFFF
+160 LYNKEFFF

-179 GRQMDAIA
+179 GRSMDAIA

-202 AFGDKILCALA
+202 TFGDKVLCALA

-231 SDLFLVYLPHCDS
+231 SDLFFVYLPHCDS
-244 HRDFLESISDAT
+244 HRDFLESISDAA

-261 EGRIN
+261 EGKIN

-275 DFSISM
+275 DFSIGI

-294 LRKSASEHYALYD
+294 LRKSVSEHYALYD
-307 SNLHEKELFAEKLI
+307 SNLHEKELFAEKLM
-321 HEVDDALVG
+321 HEMDGALAEK
-330 RQFKVV
+330 QFKAV

-366 ISPGT
+366 ISPAV

-377 ENGLISRLDD
+377 ENGLIGKLDD

-398 LWKDEFGMTVPVSVN
+398 LWKDKFGFTIPVSVN
-413 VSRIDLLSPNYEK
+413 VSRIDLLSHRFEDR
-426 NMLELVHDNSL
+426 MTDIVHGNAL
-437 QPSDMLLEITESAYT
+437 QTSDMLLEITESAYT
-452 ENSERII
+452 DNSDRII
-459 EIANSLRARGFKLE
+459 EIANSLRERGFKLE

-484 NMLASL
+484 NMLAAL

-536 EEQYRLLKENGCD
+536 GEQYRLLKENGCD

-562 DQFSEMIEKEGRK
+562 EQFSEMIEKEGKK